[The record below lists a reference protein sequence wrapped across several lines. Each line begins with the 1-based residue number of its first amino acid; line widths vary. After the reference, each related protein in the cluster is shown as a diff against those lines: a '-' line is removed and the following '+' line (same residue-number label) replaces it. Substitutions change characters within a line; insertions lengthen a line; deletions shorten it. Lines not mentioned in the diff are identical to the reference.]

1 MGEAWKDDLTA
12 RLPELAGRIAV
23 LPIEDVPPDGLP
35 LPESPDETPEARQ
48 YLVCVAE
55 RDLST
60 LLPLLPQLATNRDI
74 VPAAA

>member
-1 MGEAWKDDLTA
+1 
-12 RLPELAGRIAV
+12 
-23 LPIEDVPPDGLP
+23 
-35 LPESPDETPEARQ
+35 
-48 YLVCVAE
+48 VAE